1 MWRLCSWFG
10 TPTKS
15 GCQSQ
20 RWAGSGLVRL
30 LWWGVPALCATS
42 AEPKE
47 RGHGERIVLIGIQDN
62 VFVVLLDY
70 SAGIWNVPGVL
81 FAFTY
86 LQK

>member
-1 MWRLCSWFG
+1 MFAFVAFVQLVWI
-10 TPTKS
+10 PTQS

-20 RWAGSGLVRL
+20 RGWFRRL
-30 LWWGVPALCATS
+30 PWCAVPALCATS

-70 SAGIWNVPGVL
+70 SAGTWNVPGVL